1 MKKECKIVQDLL
13 PNYLEKVTNEET
25 NKFIEEH
32 IANCEECNKTYLA
45 MKQELKVNSIDTKKE
60 IKYMKKFKTKLKIL
74 RNILMIVIVIF
85 LIIVGRKAIILA
97 KVFNTSTEVYDK
109 DNYEQIQIGER
120 AWIQNDLNNYYS
132 KNISIYSNGRVILI
146 ERYCKD
152 GKTLVT
158 FENSDIYEKGVYT
171 KETYYSDGKENL
183 SFKENSKGD
192 KEIITNTNMQGGLL
206 RQVPS
211 LGDGFLDEY
220 FKYLLFA
227 DIYETNLEG
236 KECYVIRIEN
246 SEQFVDKETGMTIK
260 SVNNEY
266 NIVSDYYY
274 EFGTVTDEDVKKPEI
289 STQNN

>member
-32 IANCEECNKTYLA
+32 IASCEECNKTYLA
-45 MKQELKVNSIDTKKE
+45 MKQELKVNSIDAKKE

-74 RNILMIVIVIF
+74 RNILMIIIAIF

-97 KVFNTSTEVYDK
+97 KLFNTSTEVYDK
-109 DNYEQIQIGER
+109 DNYEKIAIGEN
-120 AWIQNDLNNYYS
+120 AWAPNDLNNYYS
-132 KNISIYSNGRVILI
+132 KSIATYSDGKVII
-146 ERYCKD
+146 VETHSKD
-152 GKTLVT
+152 GKRLVT
-158 FENSDIYEKGVYT
+158 FEVSDIYEKGVYT
-171 KETYYSDGKENL
+171 KETYYGDGKEHI
-183 SFKENSKGD
+183 SFKEDSRED
-192 KEIITNTNMQGGLL
+192 KIAMTNTNMLGSLL
-206 RQVPS
+206 KQVPA

-236 KECYVIRIEN
+236 KECYVIRIDN

-260 SVNNEY
+260 SINNEY

-274 EFGTVTDEDVKKPEI
+274 EFGTVIDEDVKKPEI
-289 STQNN
+289 PTQNN